1 MESILATA
9 WDERLADAYD
19 VIVVGSGYGGAITA
33 ARLANARI
41 TPKLK
46 ICLLERGREWPIG
59 SFPDTMEHVVEQTY
73 NPTLNPLGL
82 YQIDVHTAIS
92 VLRGSG
98 LGGTSLVNAN
108 VAIRPGPECFDT
120 WPAAIR
126 QAAQI
131 PEGSAGSLWNYYR
144 RAEKIL
150 GVGHHPNGLQLLKIQ
165 ALQKRATELE
175 KKVEL
180 LNIAVNFDQ
189 EGPVFTRDGN
199 SVMQRKCIN
208 CGDCMTGCNVG
219 AKNTV
224 YMNYL
229 PLAKLGGA
237 HIFTQTAVR
246 HVEKSN
252 DDSWTVNVTR
262 HKNRFVKEN
271 ATLAARN
278 IVLAAGAL
286 GSTEILLR
294 SQAKGLGLAPGIGSR
309 FGGNGD
315 FFGTSYNSDYITNNV
330 GWGNH
335 PGDAFNRDGGPGPS
349 IVGLVRYKTDA
360 PFGQRFNMEDLTV
373 PRAYR
378 NFLAL
383 VGRTAPVSRT
393 GTENLQAQHQ
403 RREKDAWHAD
413 PNGALNSSMMY
424 LCMAHDDS
432 AGRLYLDGH
441 DALRIDW
448 PDAGRE
454 PIFNEINQ
462 ECFAHAKALGASFM
476 EDATWHLSPWKT
488 LVTAHPLGGCP
499 MGEDGS
505 HGVVDHLGKVF
516 RDDTQAAHDGLYVAD
531 GSIIRSA
538 LEVNPFL
545 TISALTERIAENIV
559 ASLTI

>member
-9 WDERLADAYD
+9 WDERLAGPYD

-33 ARLANARI
+33 ARLANAPLN
-41 TPKLK
+41 PKLK
-46 ICLLERGREWPIG
+46 ICVLEGGQEWPIG
-59 SFPDTMEHVVEQTY
+59 RFPDTIEHVAEQTY
-73 NPTLNPLGL
+73 NATLNPLGL
-82 YQIDVHTAIS
+82 YQVDVHTAI
-92 VLRGSG
+92 VIIRGSG

-108 VAIRPGPECFDT
+108 VATRPEPDCFDT

-131 PEGSAGSLWNYYR
+131 PEGNAGSLWNYYR
-144 RAEKIL
+144 RAESTL
-150 GVGHHPNGLQLLKIQ
+150 GVGPHPNGLQLLKIQ
-165 ALQKRATELE
+165 ALQKRATELG

-189 EGPVFTRDGN
+189 EGPVFTRDGK
-199 SVMQRKCIN
+199 SVMRRKCIN

-224 YMNYL
+224 YMSYL

-237 HIFTQTAVR
+237 QIFTQTAVR

-252 DDSWTVNVTR
+252 QGWAVSVRR
-262 HKNRFVKEN
+262 HKNRFAFED
-271 ATLAARN
+271 ATLVASN
-278 IVLAAGAL
+278 VVLAAGTLA
-286 GSTEILLR
+286 STEILLR
-294 SQAKGLGLAPGIGSR
+294 SQAKGLSLAPGIGSR

-315 FFGTSYNSDYITNNV
+315 FFGTAYNSDQITNNV

-335 PGDAFNRDGGPGPS
+335 PGDPFDRSGGPGPS
-349 IVGLVRYKTDA
+349 IVGLARYKTDA
-360 PFGQRFNMEDLTV
+360 SFGQRFNIEDLTV
-373 PRAYR
+373 PRVYR

-383 VGRTAPVSRT
+383 VGRNAPLSRT
-393 GTENLQAQHQ
+393 GTENLQAQRQ

-413 PNGALNSSMMY
+413 PNGALNCSLMY

-432 AGRLYLDGH
+432 AGRLYLHGDN
-441 DALRIDW
+441 LRIDW
-448 PDAGRE
+448 PGAGRE

-462 ECFAHAKALGASFM
+462 ECFAHAKALGASSI
-476 EDATWHLSPWKT
+476 ENATWHLSPWKT

-505 HGVVDHLGKVF
+505 HGVVDHFGRVF
-516 RDDTQAAHDGLYVAD
+516 RDDTQATHDGLYVAD

-545 TISALTERIAENIV
+545 TISALTERIVEYIV
-559 ASLTI
+559 ALLTH

>member
-9 WDERLADAYD
+9 WNERLTGAYD

-33 ARLANARI
+33 ARLANAPI
-41 TPKLK
+41 NPKLK
-46 ICLLERGREWPIG
+46 VCLLERGQEWPIG
-59 SFPDTMEHVVEQTY
+59 SFPDTIEHLAEQTY
-73 NPTLNPLGL
+73 NRTLNPLGL
-82 YQIDVHTAIS
+82 YQVDVHTAI
-92 VLRGSG
+92 VIIRGSG

-108 VAIRPGPECFDT
+108 VAIRPEPDCFDT

-131 PEGSAGSLWNYYR
+131 PEGNEGSLWNYYR
-144 RAEKIL
+144 RAENTL
-150 GVGHHPNGLQLLKIQ
+150 GVRHHPNGLQLLKIR
-165 ALQKRATELE
+165 ALQKRATELG

-180 LNIAVNFDQ
+180 LNIAVDFDK
-189 EGPVFTRDGN
+189 EGSVFTNDGKG
-199 SVMQRKCIN
+199 VMQRPCIN

-237 HIFTQTAVR
+237 HIFTQTTV
-246 HVEKSN
+246 HNVEKSN
-252 DDSWTVNVTR
+252 EGWAVNVTH
-262 HKNRFVKEN
+262 HKNRFTSED
-271 ATLAARN
+271 ATLSAKN
-278 IVLAAGAL
+278 VVLAAGTL

-294 SQAKGLGLAPGIGSR
+294 SQAKGLSLAPGIGSR

-315 FFGTSYNSDYITNNV
+315 FFGAAYNSNQITNDV

-335 PGDAFNRDGGPGPS
+335 PGDPFDRNGGPGPS

-360 PFGQRFNMEDLTV
+360 PFGQRFNIEDLTI

-383 VGRTAPVSRT
+383 VARTSPLSRT
-393 GTENLQAQHQ
+393 GTENLQGQHQ

-413 PNGALNSSMMY
+413 SNGALNSSMMY
-424 LCMAHDDS
+424 LCMAQDDS
-432 AGRLYLDGH
+432 AGRLYLDGRN
-441 DALRIDW
+441 DLRVDW
-448 PDAGRE
+448 PGVGRE
-454 PIFNEINQ
+454 PIFQQINH
-462 ECFAHAKALGASFM
+462 ECFAHAKSLGASFI
-476 EDATWHLSPWKT
+476 ENPTWQLLPWKT

-516 RDDTQAAHDGLYVAD
+516 RDNTDAVHDGLYVAD
-531 GSIIRSA
+531 GSMIRSA

-545 TISALTERIAENIV
+545 TISALTERIVENIIT
-559 ASLTI
+559 SLTQ